1 MGIGIHAF
9 PASNDGLASYLVYR
23 ISSNFGYQ
31 GYQKQG
37 TNPLEEKVILPNT
50 NLDVCSKRW
59 QMVGILDIIHQLI
72 LLANLPEKSPCTFS
86 MMGFSISTGFL
97 KQPTIFSA
105 WC

>member
-72 LLANLPEKSPCTFS
+72 LLANLPEKKS
-86 MMGFSISTGFL
+86 MHI
-97 KQPTIFSA
+97 
-105 WC
+105 